1 MLDKLVKS
9 EGARK
14 RKKRVGRGDSSG
26 WGVTA
31 GRGNKGLGARSGGGR
46 KLGYEG
52 GQMPLHRR
60 LPKRGFHN
68 PFRIELVP
76 VNQKQLTGFEK
87 DSVVDVQ
94 TLKIRGIVKQTKD
107 GIAILGTGD
116 ISIPITVKANKFSR
130 SAREKILAAGGKVEV
145 V

>member
-14 RKKRVGRGDSSG
+14 RKKRVGRGNSSG
-26 WGVTA
+26 SGVTA
-31 GRGNKGLGARSGGGR
+31 GRGNKGLGARSGARR

-68 PFRIELVP
+68 IFRKDFVP
-76 VNQKQLTGFEK
+76 VNLKQLAGFDK
-87 DSVVDVQ
+87 DSVIDIDA
-94 TLKIRGIVKQTKD
+94 LKSRGIVKQAKD
-107 GIAILGTGD
+107 GVAILGMGEVTV
-116 ISIPITVKANKFSR
+116 PFTVKANKFSR